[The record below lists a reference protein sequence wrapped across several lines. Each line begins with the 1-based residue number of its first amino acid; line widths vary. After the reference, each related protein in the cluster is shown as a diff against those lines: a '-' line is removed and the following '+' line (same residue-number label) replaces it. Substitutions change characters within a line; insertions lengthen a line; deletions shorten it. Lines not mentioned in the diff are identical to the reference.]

1 MPASRAH
8 ALTALVLATT
18 PVVRRGLAA
27 ILADAGWTIA
37 EDASEPGHRPDL
49 AVWELPVM
57 ATPGDVAAT
66 LRDLGGVPVLV
77 LVASA
82 TPDVLGALVS
92 AGARGAVD
100 RGIDESALVQ
110 AARAVADG
118 RTVVNAGAR
127 ADGAGSRA
135 PALTRR
141 ESQVLALLA
150 AGRTNREI
158 ADALVISDNTV
169 KNHVRRLY
177 EKLQV
182 RSRTEAVVRA
192 ARWGLVRI
200 DGDGALAGPSVP
212 SGPA

>member
-1 MPASRAH
+1 
-8 ALTALVLATT
+8 
-18 PVVRRGLAA
+18 VVDEVGDIDVGPRV
-27 ILADAGWTIA
+27 
-37 EDASEPGHRPDL
+37 
-49 AVWELPVM
+49 AVWELPVGT
-57 ATPGDVAAT
+57 TPADISGM
-66 LRDLGGVPVLV
+66 LGKLGGTPLLV
-77 LVASA
+77 LVAAA

-100 RGIDESALVQ
+100 RDIEEMALVQ

-127 ADGAGSRA
+127 TDAAGSR
-135 PALTRR
+135 PPTLTRR
-141 ESQVLALLA
+141 ESQVLALLC
-150 AGRTNREI
+150 AGRTNHEI
-158 ADALVISDNTV
+158 AEALVISDNTV

-200 DGDGALAGPSVP
+200 DGVDALAGTPAP
-212 SGPA
+212 AGPG